1 MCLQCHEHLCD
12 DTIYDQMAN
21 VYSDSFDNSEFT
33 LINSISVNNC
43 NRIKWY
49 KGSRYKYKSNR

>member
-12 DTIYDQMAN
+12 YQMAN

-33 LINSISVNNC
+33 LINSTGVNYL
-43 NRIKWY
+43 IIAAS
-49 KGSRYKYKSNR
+49 G